1 MLDDGL
7 YVAAVRRLDTAGASP
22 VARRNLAWSP
32 DDELVYEGFN
42 EDFGPLNLACTA
54 RFCRRVA
61 ELRAKAREGGGG
73 APEVAMSR
81 RPLDM
86 ECLGSASPKADALGG
101 LVLHLV

>member
-73 APEVAMSR
+73 KGVTMFIS
-81 RPLDM
+81 LVN
-86 ECLGSASPKADALGG
+86 LKTIVSHSAKFSVISNLI
-101 LVLHLV
+101 